1 MKQTVILGS
10 AGSGKTRLAIERLRR
25 FAPSEHRRSVR
36 LIVPNLSQALDL
48 RRMLLADPEFPGF
61 LGDPICTLYEFAKE
75 RLGITGRPIAEPAR
89 TLLLARILTDFPGI
103 KAGPGTPFVLAS
115 TIRSLERAGTEP
127 EALPGDLSRIYRAYL
142 DALAREGL
150 HTREGLVSSLVPD
163 ADLPGCIIIDGFSE
177 FSPVERRLVSAL
189 ADRANEFIVTSE
201 EPLRLPRASV
211 KRLAPRD
218 ARPTVRIARTA
229 TPLSEVETCAREIVK
244 LGISWNEI
252 CITARDIGGY
262 APALRVLADCGI
274 PCASLPQRVIDTEA
288 GRVLREGRLPSPAGA
303 SPALASLIKA
313 AHELPDKEFAVRW
326 LSTATFN
333 AQHWAD
339 GVIVTGASGLGA
351 RKYRALFVLGA
362 TQGAFPRS
370 TAEDPFLP
378 DEERKALGS
387 SFGATRPAGSG
398 GSSPRCSPAPWS
410 ISTSRTPPPIPPGGP
425 SRRRPTSP
433 SSPASGTRPT
443 LSPPLRRPQP
453 SGSSRSAPSS
463 IATPRITL
471 KQPRRTITCSMRA
484 HCRIR
489 VYKTPRCSKCE
500 SDSPVVQR
508 RRS

>member
-378 DEERKALGS
+378 DEERKALGIELRRDSARRERRLFS
-387 SFGATRPAGSG
+387 SVLSCAVEHLHISHPAADSTGRTLAPSPYLAELSG
-398 GSSPRCSPAPWS
+398 ERYAPH
-410 ISTSRTPPPIPPGGP
+410 PIP
-425 SRRRPTSP
+425 
-433 SSPASGTRPT
+433 T
-443 LSPPLRRPQP
+443 L
-453 SGSSRSAPSS
+453 AEA
-463 IATPRITL
+463 ATEREFAL
-471 KQPRRTITCSMRA
+471 RTILDCHT
-484 HCRIR
+484 
-489 VYKTPRCSKCE
+489 
-500 SDSPVVQR
+500 SDNPEAAAAYNYLLDAGALSDQGI
-508 RRS
+508 